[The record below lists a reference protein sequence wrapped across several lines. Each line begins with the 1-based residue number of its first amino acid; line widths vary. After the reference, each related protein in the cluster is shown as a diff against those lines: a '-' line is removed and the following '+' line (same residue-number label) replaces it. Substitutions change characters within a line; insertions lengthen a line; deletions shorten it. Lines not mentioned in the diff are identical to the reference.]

1 MEIGTPLGLGFAS
14 GINAYL
20 PLLSFAVSVRWL
32 HLYKVN
38 PTFAFITSNWCIIAL
53 VILTIVDFVADK
65 IPVIDH
71 TWDVTHT
78 FIRPLTGALVAA
90 ASSNHITLPISTAS
104 ISSHL
109 LSTFSAAYAATG
121 TIQSTGVVLLVIALL
136 GGILAAMSHAT
147 KATTRLVSTFTTAG
161 LLNVFLSFGE
171 DILVCIAILLS
182 LFVPAVML
190 ILIVLFFLFFG
201 PTQHP
206 CLEPL
211 AELKCTGRACPCPAL
226 PVPARPSP
234 TCYPPITS
242 LKSLP
247 RSLSSTI
254 AAFRPGAPVTEPPG
268 CVVAPV

>member
-1 MEIGTPLGLGFAS
+1 LTLPNTKPVASKFPLKAFVLVSFRRSVHVTYITLQNISDTDRGKMMEIGTPLGLGFAS

-65 IPVIDH
+65 IPIIDH
-71 TWDVTHT
+71 TWDATHT

-90 ASSNHITLPISTAS
+90 ASSNHVTLPISTAS

-109 LSTFSAAYAATG
+109 LSTFSTAT
-121 TIQSTGVVLLVIALL
+121 TVSSDIHIVGVGLLVIALL

-201 PTQHP
+201 P
-206 CLEPL
+206 LII
-211 AELKCTGRACPCPAL
+211 RA
-226 PVPARPSP
+226 RN
-234 TCYPPITS
+234 
-242 LKSLP
+242 
-247 RSLSSTI
+247 RW
-254 AAFRPGAPVTEPPG
+254 RN
-268 CVVAPV
+268 